1 MLRQS
6 ERRLCIQRCMCHLV
20 KEMSTNSYLDIHLIN
35 GKSSHKRSA
44 AP

>member
-20 KEMSTNSYLDIHLIN
+20 KEIRVASLFERYPGRQSIRT
-35 GKSSHKRSA
+35 
-44 AP
+44 